1 MARTKGTALH
11 RTRLQSIASLQN
23 TSRGCTA
30 YRCWSSCGSRCSVTR
45 CGVPALPGS
54 ATPHSATAFL
64 PLTQIH
70 AHTCA
75 NSRSTIH
82 TLATHSRKQGWRV
95 RRATRSHRGH
105 AVLGKRSGARRDMEA
120 SEASGARA
128 RVGHSLPH
136 DVLHRARPRTL
147 DRGSGRV
154 RGAAP
159 FACFN
164 SLPFLICTHSPP
176 PARAMFGAARP
187 RVYPPTSS
195 HAAWICIVCINSH
208 AHRRSTVVKV
218 EQRWSFTLCMCA
230 CCTFLN
236 LPLVLGANAALSLA
250 CSCKRTC
257 AYARAHADTSDASWT

>member
-159 FACFN
+159 FRMFQLTALPHLH
-164 SLPFLICTHSPP
+164 SL
-176 PARAMFGAARP
+176 ARPHAMFGAARP

-195 HAAWICIVCINSH
+195 HAA
-208 AHRRSTVVKV
+208 
-218 EQRWSFTLCMCA
+218 
-230 CCTFLN
+230 
-236 LPLVLGANAALSLA
+236 
-250 CSCKRTC
+250 
-257 AYARAHADTSDASWT
+257 